1 MQETPSKKQK
11 IGEDGGSKSKQK
23 DGKKSSQKHSKDD
36 DEEEDF
42 QVGEGSEPGD
52 SYDSD
57 FDQEDS
63 EDEVAEEDDKSI
75 DLEAYLKWRQENQDE
90 EEAGPPA

>member
-1 MQETPSKKQK
+1 MKLVKSKLGLSSDEEVQETPSKKQK

-57 FDQEDS
+57 FD
-63 EDEVAEEDDKSI
+63 
-75 DLEAYLKWRQENQDE
+75 
-90 EEAGPPA
+90 